1 MNILKVFMRLVLKTL
16 LAPVSL
22 LLLLTKGVLCL
33 ATKIVELPLGLFIW
47 LMIFI
52 IGFCVFNHLWRDFA
66 IALLIMAAVYALLF
80 AVEFLKAMLDGLMGL
95 IRAI

>member
-1 MNILKVFMRLVLKTL
+1 MNILKSFMRLVLKTL

-52 IGFCVFNHLWRDFA
+52 IGFCVFNHLWRDFDVGW
-66 IALLIMAAVYALLF
+66 IDGTYQSDLRICPHLISTS
-80 AVEFLKAMLDGLMGL
+80 FLPEYHLVST
-95 IRAI
+95 

>member
-1 MNILKVFMRLVLKTL
+1 MDIIRSFRRSVLKTL

-22 LLLLTKGVLCL
+22 LLLLIKGFLCL
-33 ATKIVELPLGLFIW
+33 AMKVIELPLGLFIW

-52 IGFCVFNHLWRDFA
+52 IGFCVFNQRWKDLC
-66 IALLIMAAVYALLF
+66 IAVLITVVVYALLF
-80 AVEFLKAMLDGLMGL
+80 AVELLKEILDELMGL